1 MSKKMAYDD
10 YGFISCKC
18 KTPFTKSSYERT
30 SLGSNKKLSKTSIKK
45 YGGGT
50 HAHNYIVQKGTKLAI
65 GTSLNQCKC
74 TLFSGK
80 ARDSN
85 FRKNRKD
92 PSYIRTRKLA
102 GINHLSVDFN

>member
-50 HAHNYIVQKGTKLAI
+50 HAHNYIVQKGTKLSI
-65 GTSLNQCKC
+65 GTMLNECKC
-74 TLFSGK
+74 TVFSGK
-80 ARDSN
+80 FRDN
-85 FRKNRKD
+85 TRRKNRKD

-102 GINHLSVDFN
+102 GINRLSVDFN

>member
-1 MSKKMAYDD
+1 MAKRRALEV
-10 YGFISCKC
+10 GFISCKC

-45 YGGGT
+45 YGGST

-65 GTSLNQCKC
+65 GSSLNQCKC

-80 ARDSN
+80 ARTSQH
-85 FRKNRKD
+85 RTNRKD

-102 GINHLSVDFN
+102 GINHLRVDFD